1 MHFVLL
7 DLRHLSSTFLSFLDY
22 PFHSTS
28 PRKVCFRWLAFS
40 SPLKKL
46 EKTMT
51 TLRHRFLLLGP
62 EGVWLSCIR
71 AYFRFI
77 LVLFGLVAGTQQVF
91 LIYIERSQMLDS
103 RFSGFTHIHSPFPL
117 YFSFSLL
124 LHIPVS
130 SLLPT
135 NSPTRTHT
143 HRFKDFLFIKRPAKS
158 QSQSQSQIQ
167 SQPFGVAVTAKTK
180 KRFPWP
186 PASSSSFS
194 FSFSSSPSPSFRSS
208 SLCLV
213 QGDKMVFLHGV
224 GEIVNHDIIS
234 KEDVMSKHPTRLG
247 RARLWLAQVVYKNRS
262 QPVLDLPKKRE
273 NFSWRLLA
281 FWFVFLLG
289 PWSRDP

>member
-1 MHFVLL
+1 MSCHIIVEYTGHQQECISVSVIPHWTLRLDEEGGPKKNSMARHFVPRFRSQPQTLIA
-7 DLRHLSSTFLSFLDY
+7 HLPIAL
-22 PFHSTS
+22 
-28 PRKVCFRWLAFS
+28 
-40 SPLKKL
+40 
-46 EKTMT
+46 
-51 TLRHRFLLLGP
+51 
-62 EGVWLSCIR
+62 
-71 AYFRFI
+71 
-77 LVLFGLVAGTQQVF
+77 GLVAGMQQVF
-91 LIYIERSQMLDS
+91 LIYIERSQILDS
-103 RFSGFTHIHSPFPL
+103 GFSGFTHIHSPFPL

-158 QSQSQSQIQ
+158 QSQSQIQ

-186 PASSSSFS
+186 PASSSS
-194 FSFSSSPSPSFRSS
+194 PSPSLRSS

-247 RARLWLAQVVYKNRS
+247 RARLWLAQVVFKNRS
-262 QPVLDLPKKRE
+262 QSMLDLPKKRE